1 MQATPT
7 SDLVHKGSDD
17 LFMNSCMFLH
27 DALLYWTL
35 ALVMQ
40 YGAIGL
46 VEDTVTYWIP
56 IFKSTQKHKYAAHM
70 NGFLTHLQALPPCLA
85 WAIQLNWMC
94 NPGGCCDGFHA
105 VDWLIELNNLYTKVD
120 IQSGGDH
127 QHTHM

>member
-35 ALVMQ
+35 ALAMQ

-56 IFKSTQKHKYAAHM
+56 IFKSTRKHKYAAHM
-70 NGFLTHLQALPPCLA
+70 NCFLTRLRALPPCLA
-85 WAIQLNWMC
+85 QAIRLNWMC
-94 NPGGCCDGFHA
+94 NPGGRHDGFCA
-105 VDWLIELNNLYTKVD
+105 IDWLVELNNLYTKVD

-127 QHTHM
+127 QHIHM